1 MISLNELLKT
11 AVEKKGSDLHLKSDS
26 SPVLRINRRLNLLK
40 DIPPLSHEDI
50 KKLAYEMLPKAKK
63 EIFEKDFQ
71 VDSSYE
77 FKDQARFRLNVF
89 QQRGKIGIV
98 MRNVSSEIRNFEDLG
113 LPKVLEKIS
122 EERRGLVLVTGTC
135 GSGKS
140 TTLAAMINRINET
153 RDAHIITIEDP
164 IEFLFKDKKSII
176 TQRELGVDTP
186 DYPSALRHVVR
197 QDPDVILVGEMR
209 DLDTMRTALT
219 SAQLGN
225 LVFSTIHTI
234 NAYQTIT
241 RIMDMF
247 PPHEHNQIRFMLA
260 DTLQAVVSQRLLP
273 KKDGSGMI
281 PAIEV
286 LIITPLIR
294 KYIEEN
300 KLSEISPQ
308 MEKGEYYGMQTFN
321 QSLFKLY
328 QEEKIELD
336 TAKQASSSA
345 EELMLLIKGVGPST
359 IST

>member
-1 MISLNELLKT
+1 MISLDELLKT
-11 AVEKKGSDLHLKSDS
+11 AIEKNGSDLHLKAGS
-26 SPVLRINRRLNLLK
+26 SPVLRINRRLNFLK
-40 DIPPLSHEDI
+40 DIPPLSHEEI
-50 KKLAYEMLPKAKK
+50 KKLAYQMLPEEKKA
-63 EIFEKDFQ
+63 ILEKDLQ
-71 VDSSYE
+71 VDCSYE
-77 FKDQARFRLNVF
+77 FKDNARFRLNVF
-89 QQRGKIGIV
+89 LQRGKMGIV
-98 MRNVSSEIRNFEDLG
+98 MRNVSSAIKNFEDLG

-164 IEFLFKDKKSII
+164 IEFYFTDKKSII
-176 TQRELGVDTP
+176 TQRELGIDTP

-234 NAYQTIT
+234 NAHQTIT

-260 DTLQAVVSQRLLP
+260 DTLQAVISQRLLP
-273 KKDGSGMI
+273 RKDGKGMI

-286 LIITPLIR
+286 LIATPLIR
-294 KYIEEN
+294 KYIEES

-328 QEEKIELD
+328 QEEKID
-336 TAKQASSSA
+336 MDVACQASSSA
-345 EELMLLIKGVGPST
+345 EELMLLIKGVGSST
-359 IST
+359 V